1 MKATEELET
10 KTEQAADDGNIDKI
24 RDILFGVQVREF
36 EQKISALETRFN
48 SELKTI
54 REESREKIEKLEQIV
69 NREIGTL
76 TDEIQGEKNSRADA
90 LRTVSGEIE
99 RTSNLLEEKFT
110 KFSAVTAR
118 NEDEIRTQ
126 IRDRS
131 VELEG
136 SIRRKLEEI
145 VAAVDQE
152 TKEIRDQ
159 KADRAALADLFTE
172 MAMRLAKE
180 FADTQAEDNQES

>member
-10 KTEQAADDGNIDKI
+10 KTERVGDADNIDKI

-48 SELKTI
+48 LELKTI
-54 REESREKIEKLEQIV
+54 REETREQIEKLEQIV
-69 NREIGTL
+69 NKEISAL
-76 TDEIQGEKNSRADA
+76 TDEVQGEVN
-90 LRTVSGEIE
+90 LRVDGLKAVSGEIA
-99 RTSNLLEEKFT
+99 RTSNELDEKFS
-110 KFSAVTAR
+110 KVNAVSAK
-118 NEDEIRTQ
+118 NESEIRQ

-131 VELEG
+131 AELEG
-136 SIRRKLEEI
+136 SIRKKLEE
-145 VAAVDQE
+145 VVSAVDQE

-180 FADTQAEDNQES
+180 FADTQAEDNQDS